1 MAFNNNASE
10 KNPKVNSLILNKVL
24 KCEELFLKKTP
35 IIFISKKEIKGSFKY
50 RKLTPLI
57 VFILIP
63 NSTLN

>member
-1 MAFNNNASE
+1 MLQ
-10 KNPKVNSLILNKVL
+10 KKPPKLNSLILNNVL
-24 KCEELFLKKTP
+24 KCEEFFLKKTP
-35 IIFISKKEIKGSFKY
+35 IIFKIKKEIKGSFKY